1 MLSLKEKVRL
11 LLENLSLE
19 VERGVRCL
27 EVVKAIKFADP
38 REEVRDESAFFI
50 TVDEA
55 CQRGALLS
63 LAKLVIA
70 EKESVSVDYLLNCAL
85 EVPSKAFPHASR
97 EMLEAAVSGHRSQL
111 AGLETLS
118 EDLKAR
124 RDRMLAHLDRKHVNA
139 PEALPSGAIDLKVI
153 EEGYETVSEIINA
166 YRGYFGMPA
175 LSLEEMRAGI
185 IEEVAELA
193 DCVRHK
199 A

>member
-11 LLENLSLE
+11 LLDNLSLE
-19 VERGVRCL
+19 LERGVRCL

-38 REEVRDESAFFI
+38 REEVRDESTFFI
-50 TVDEA
+50 TVHEA

-70 EKESVSVDYLLNCAL
+70 EKESISVDYLLNCAL

-97 EMLEAAVSGHRSQL
+97 DTLEAAVSGHRGQL
-111 AGLETLS
+111 AGLATLS

-124 RDRMLAHLDRKHVNA
+124 RDRMLAHLDRKHVNE
-139 PEALPSGAIDLKVI
+139 PEVLPSGAIDLEVI
-153 EEGYETVSEIINA
+153 EEGYETVSEIITA

-175 LSLEEMRAGI
+175 LSLEEMRAGL
-185 IEEVAELA
+185 IEEVAEL
-193 DCVRHK
+193 
-199 A
+199 

>member
-1 MLSLKEKVRL
+1 M
-11 LLENLSLE
+11 LENLSLE
-19 VERGVRCL
+19 LERGVRCL

-139 PEALPSGAIDLKVI
+139 PEALPSGAIDLEVI